1 MLTQRSEIVQNITTI
16 KNLLS
21 IAPIIPVIV
30 LDEVE
35 KAQPLAKALISGGL
49 RVIEVTL
56 RTKNALKI
64 IEQMAKIDGA
74 IIASGT
80 VRNFSQMQ
88 NSYNAGCQFMVA
100 PGTTKKLLNEAENIP
115 IPLLPGVAS
124 VSEAMMAAERGY
136 QYLKLFPAEPI
147 GGVKLLKS
155 LISPLP
161 ELKFCPTGGINK
173 DNLKSYFELANVIS
187 VGGSWIATKQLLENN
202 NFMQIEKNAKNALNI
217 IGALSKD

>member
-1 MLTQRSEIVQNITTI
+1 MQKIPTI

-35 KAQPLAKALISGGL
+35 KAQPLAKSLIAGGL

-80 VRNFSQMQ
+80 VRDFSQMQ
-88 NSYNAGCQFMVA
+88 SSYNAGCQFMVA
-100 PGTTKKLLNEAENIP
+100 PGTTTKLLNEAENIP

-124 VSEAMMAAERGY
+124 VSEAMIAAERGY

-155 LISPLP
+155 LVSPLP
-161 ELKFCPTGGINK
+161 ELKFCPTGGINE
-173 DNLKSYFELANVIS
+173 DNLKSYLELANVIS
-187 VGGSWIATKQLLENN
+187 VGGSWIATKQLLQNN
-202 NFMQIEKNAKNALNI
+202 NFAKIEENAKNALNI
-217 IGALSKD
+217 ISALSKG